1 MPQVTR
7 RALSTLTA
15 LVMVGTLFL
24 GAPAPVRA
32 AVYYW
37 VSQYGSAGS
46 GTGCTD
52 ADFVG
57 FDETPIA
64 AAVAAASNGDTIRIC
79 SGTYVIANTIDLAG
93 KTITLDPADP
103 DAAPTV
109 LDGGGTTQILTSSGA
124 ITVSNL
130 TFKDGYSVFGGAIA
144 AGTSA
149 TVTNSRFISNDATS
163 DGGAIYADTSA
174 TVTNSRF
181 ISNDATS
188 DGGAIAAG
196 TSATVTDSTFTGNT
210 ADFGGAIVT
219 TSATVTDSTF
229 TGNIGAVG
237 GAIAA
242 GTSATVTDSTFTGN
256 TAAGFGGGAI
266 AADTATVT
274 GSTFTNNSAN
284 AGGAI
289 YAETSV
295 TVTDSRFTSN
305 DAASV
310 GGAIYADTATVTNS
324 RFTSNDATYD
334 GGAILATT
342 GTIARSRFIR
352 NTAGG
357 HGGAVHLWAPNSD
370 NLQQLRRNTFTRNR
384 AGAGG
389 AIVLGSCGPVDPGAA
404 KAARVE
410 RANRFSG
417 NRATEQRRTNNI
429 ETGYC
434 GD

>member
-1 MPQVTR
+1 MTRVTR

-24 GAPAPVRA
+24 GAPSPAYA
-32 AVYYW
+32 ASYYW
-37 VSQYGSAGS
+37 VSQSGSAGS
-46 GTGCTD
+46 GTGCTN

-64 AAVAAASNGDTIRIC
+64 AAVTAASDGDTIHIC

-93 KTITLDPADP
+93 ETITLLGDP

-109 LDGGGTTQILTSSGA
+109 LDGGDTTRILTSSGA

-130 TFKDGYSVFGGAIA
+130 TFKDGYGVL
-144 AGTSA
+144 
-149 TVTNSRFISNDATS
+149 
-163 DGGAIYADTSA
+163 GGAIYADTSV
-174 TVTNSRF
+174 TVTN
-181 ISNDATS
+181 
-188 DGGAIAAG
+188 
-196 TSATVTDSTFTGNT
+196 
-210 ADFGGAIVT
+210 
-219 TSATVTDSTF
+219 
-229 TGNIGAVG
+229 
-237 GAIAA
+237 
-242 GTSATVTDSTFTGN
+242 
-256 TAAGFGGGAI
+256 
-266 AADTATVT
+266 
-274 GSTFTNNSAN
+274 
-284 AGGAI
+284 
-289 YAETSV
+289 
-295 TVTDSRFTSN
+295 SRFTSN
-305 DAASV
+305 DADF

-324 RFTSNDATYD
+324 RFTSNDAATAGGAIAADGSATVTRSTFTSNDADFGGAIAADGSATVTDSTFTSNDAATAGGAIAAVGATVTRSTFMGNTAAADGGAIYAETVANVTRSTFTGNTADVDGGAIYADTATVTNSRFTSNDADFGGAIFALTLTVTDSRFTSNDATSD
-334 GGAILATT
+334 GGAILANT

-357 HGGAVHLWAPNSD
+357 HGGAVHLWTPNSD

-384 AGAGG
+384 ADAGG

-410 RANRFSG
+410 RANSFSG
-417 NRATEQRRTNNI
+417 NRATVKRRTNNI